1 MALPK
6 AHRLRHRRDFSAVY
20 QAGLRRS
27 TANLT
32 IRALR
37 PSSGKFAGSD
47 QQATSQ
53 SQVSRAQTA
62 QGGERSGISQL
73 PTRIGISISQ
83 KVSKR
88 AVVRNRIKR
97 QLKAI
102 LQQLLPQISPGW
114 QIVIVV
120 KSSATQ
126 CGYEQF
132 LQELKQLLRSAEV
145 IDGY

>member
-32 IRALR
+32 LRALR
-37 PSSGKFAGSD
+37 PGFGPGHLEGSANGQAFAESA
-47 QQATSQ
+47 QLATPNSQ
-53 SQVSRAQTA
+53 TH
-62 QGGERSGISQL
+62 EL

-102 LQQLLPQISPGW
+102 LRPLLPEIAPGW
-114 QIVIVV
+114 QLVIVV
-120 KSSATQ
+120 KASATQ
-126 CGYEQF
+126 CDYEQF

-145 IDGY
+145 INGY